1 MDTDCL
7 EQSVEKFMP
16 KDIAEG
22 SGTIRRGK
30 DTSMII
36 ITIRKMVNQPEI

>member
-1 MDTDCL
+1 
-7 EQSVEKFMP
+7 MP
-16 KDIAEG
+16 KDIAED
-22 SGTIRRGK
+22 SVTIKRGI